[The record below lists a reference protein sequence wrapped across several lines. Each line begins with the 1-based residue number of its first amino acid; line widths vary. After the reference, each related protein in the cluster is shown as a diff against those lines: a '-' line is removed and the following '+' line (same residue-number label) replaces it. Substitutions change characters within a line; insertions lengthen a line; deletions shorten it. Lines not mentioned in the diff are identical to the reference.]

1 MTELPSDLWK
11 RVLEFARA
19 PPVSLPLYPAQ
30 WRREWVQ
37 EALAAHDALLSAG
50 RQDLELAIA
59 FGSQELLQHL
69 RLQEISACRFWQYL
83 TRYRDFMDML
93 FGNDDDD
100 WSLVEFL
107 PPPTIDREPIFVYE
121 DAAIALS

>member
-1 MTELPSDLWK
+1 MTELPPDLWK

-19 PPVSLPLYPAQ
+19 PPVFLPLYPAQ

-37 EALAAHDALLSAG
+37 EALAAHDALCSAG

-59 FGSQELLQHL
+59 FHSEELLQHL
-69 RLQEISACRFWQYL
+69 RLQEVRAVRFWQYL

-93 FGNDDDD
+93 FGNDGA
-100 WSLVEFL
+100 WSVVEFL
-107 PPPTIDREPIFVYE
+107 PPPTVDREPIFVYE